1 MHAMLGVVAAMSV
14 WAGHAP
20 DPELKLV
27 LQMDQTAFASDDAV
41 KVRVFI
47 ENVSHL
53 DVVLNSR
60 MLVNRTVGPHELFFL
75 VTGPDA
81 KAVPFQARIRDSF
94 ESQDFIMLHNQQVF
108 GRLYDLG
115 RAHFFE
121 QKGEYSVAAFYEN
134 QQDAPAELKLPAA
147 WKGRL
152 KSNTLTFTI
161 R

>member
-1 MHAMLGVVAAMSV
+1 MNAMLGVVAAISLWV
-14 WAGHAP
+14 SQAP
-20 DPELKLV
+20 EPELKLV
-27 LQMDQTAFASDDAV
+27 LQMEQSAFGSAEPV

-60 MLVNRTVGPHELFFL
+60 MLVNRTIGPHELYFL
-75 VTGPDA
+75 ITGPDG
-81 KAVPFQARIRDSF
+81 KTVPFQARIRDSF
-94 ESQDFIMLHNQQVF
+94 ESHDFIMLHNQQVF
-108 GRLYDLG
+108 GRLYDLS
-115 RAHFFE
+115 RAHFFD
-121 QKGEYSVAAFYEN
+121 QLGEYSVAVFYEN
-134 QQDAPAELKLPAA
+134 NQDPPAELKLPAA